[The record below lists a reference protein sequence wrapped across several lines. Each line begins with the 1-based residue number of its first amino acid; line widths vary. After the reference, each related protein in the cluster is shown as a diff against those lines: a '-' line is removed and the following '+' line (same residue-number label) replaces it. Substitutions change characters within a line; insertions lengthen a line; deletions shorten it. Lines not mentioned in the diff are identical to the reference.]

1 MAMDAIPVI
10 LDQIQCLPKGCKKVD
25 ILVVSSGGDPMVA
38 WRIMSLL
45 REKVDEVGVLV
56 PQAAYSAAT
65 LLALGAD
72 EIVMHPSGNLG
83 PVDPQITVNGKGD
96 KGQSQQIQFGTEDLA
111 GFLNFVK
118 QNVGL
123 SDQAQL
129 SSAFELFCKE
139 VGSVPIGVAA
149 RSSRLALSLS
159 AKLLSMHM
167 KTDGDKQKATNISA
181 TLNKEFFHHGY
192 PVGRREAKELGLK
205 VVFPEKKLETCMWNT
220 WLQIEKDLKCRIP
233 FTPLDEVAANNE
245 CCTLFG
251 PSVSIQLPTNLP
263 DQLRQQVIQQVLSQ
277 IHIVETPPV
286 AYTNYHSLIESSRI
300 GYVFKSSGRIF
311 ASKTANG
318 DIAVKT
324 VPLVSGRWC
333 SSSEES
339 SDLEEEN
346 PRDVPVNNTDT
357 QPANEEANNGAE
369 NTTPNA

>member
-1 MAMDAIPVI
+1 
-10 LDQIQCLPKGCKKVD
+10 
-25 ILVVSSGGDPMVA
+25 MVA

-45 REKVDEVGVLV
+45 REKVNEVGVLV

-83 PVDPQITVNGKGD
+83 PVDPQITVNGKGE

-159 AKLLSMHM
+159 AKLLNMHM

-192 PVGRREAKELGLK
+192 PVGRKEAKELGLK
-205 VVFPEKKLETCMWNT
+205 VVFPDKKLETCMWNT
-220 WLQIEKDLKCRIP
+220 WQQIEKDLKFRIP
-233 FTPLDEVAANNE
+233 FTPMDEVAAHGG
-245 CCTLFG
+245 CRDLFG
-251 PSVSIQLPTNLP
+251 PSLSIQIPTNLP
-263 DQLRQQVIQQVLSQ
+263 EPLKQQIMSQVLNQ
-277 IHIVETPPV
+277 IRVVEIPPV
-286 AYTNYHSLIESSRI
+286 AYTNLHSLIESSRC
-300 GYVFKSSGRIF
+300 GHVFKSSGRIF

-318 DIAVKT
+318 DITVKT
-324 VPLVSGRWC
+324 VPMVSGRWC
-333 SSSEES
+333 SS
-339 SDLEEEN
+339 
-346 PRDVPVNNTDT
+346 
-357 QPANEEANNGAE
+357 QEANNVLKEGPRDAAAEEPDAQPVKEEADHGAE
-369 NTTPNA
+369 KAAAIAK